1 MDLHRIGANAKAVLN
16 KPFLACVFL
25 LVAFV
30 MASTK
35 QEHSHTG
42 LHQPKWHHTTFT
54 KQFKLSVTTI
64 VSEDGPALAF
74 KILLPMLFV
83 CRIIS
88 LDLIFWEVLCS
99 KNNTQGECRLPL
111 DSTWRPG
118 FIMLPVIGRI
128 HG

>member
-1 MDLHRIGANAKAVLN
+1 
-16 KPFLACVFL
+16 
-25 LVAFV
+25 
-30 MASTK
+30 MALTK

-99 KNNTQGECRLPL
+99 KNQYAGRM
-111 DSTWRPG
+111 SSASG
-118 FIMLPVIGRI
+118 FNVEARFHNASSYRENSWMNVNFEINPYYLILEMVFHLSITSMSGCA
-128 HG
+128 